1 METCPYC
8 NAPIEFDD
16 EFTNF
21 DDGGDC
27 IIATA
32 TYTCP
37 ECGET
42 MTVHA
47 TFTWDGNLE
56 VD

>member
-21 DDGGDC
+21 EDSGDC
-27 IIATA
+27 IIASA
-32 TYTCP
+32 SY
-37 ECGET
+37 ECECDEI
-42 MTVHA
+42 MTVRA